1 MIVKCWADFGC
12 FTRADT
18 RTQPVSYPIIPPTA
32 ARGLL
37 RSVHWKPQMRW
48 TIDRI
53 DVLRPIQFVNMK
65 VRGRK
70 DGSGEH
76 TLIQS
81 LVLEAPAYQLHVGL
95 VPTDKSDSDPGHLR
109 GKHFNIMER
118 RLKRGQYYR
127 PPYMGVRDFTAHVE
141 LVPDGH
147 AEDPIDEMRPVPNL
161 PLDLGWYKDNNQWK
175 TDPEWF
181 DGVIE
186 SGTLD
191 VPSPESLS
199 TPPTS

>member
-37 RSVHWKPQMRW
+37 RSVHWKPEIRW
-48 TIDRI
+48 RVEQI
-53 DVLRPIQFVNMK
+53 DVLNPIQFITMK

-70 DGSGEH
+70 DGRGDH

-81 LVLEAPAYQLHVGL
+81 LVLEEPAYQLHVGL
-95 VPTDKSDSDPGHLR
+95 VPSERADKPAAHLR
-109 GKHFNIMER
+109 GKHFDIIER
-118 RLKRGQYYR
+118 RLGRGQYYR
-127 PPYMGVRDFTAHVE
+127 PPYMGVRDFTARVE
-141 LVPDGH
+141 LVEGGP
-147 AEDPIDEMRPVPNL
+147 EDPIDETRPVPSL
-161 PLDLGWYKDNNQWK
+161 PLDLGWHKSESEWK

-186 SGTLD
+186 SGTLS
-191 VPSPESLS
+191 VPTPSKIS
-199 TPPTS
+199 T

>member
-37 RSVHWKPQMRW
+37 RSVHWKPQIRW
-48 TIDRI
+48 RIDRI
-53 DVLRPIQFVNMK
+53 DVLRPIKFITMK

-70 DGSGEH
+70 DGHGDH

-81 LVLEAPAYQLHVGL
+81 LVLEEPAYQLHVGL
-95 VPTDKSDSDPGHLR
+95 EPAGEGDQDLGHLQ
-109 GKHFNIMER
+109 GKHFNMLER
-118 RLKRGQYYR
+118 RLRRGQYYR
-127 PPYMGVRDFTAHVE
+127 PPYMGVRDFPAHVE
-141 LVPDGH
+141 LVGDGP
-147 AEDPIDEMRPVPNL
+147 ETPIDETRPAPNL
-161 PLDLGWYKDNNQWK
+161 PLDLGWHKAGGEWK
-175 TDPEWF
+175 MDPVWF

-186 SGTLD
+186 DGTLE
-191 VPSPESLS
+191 VPDHEER
-199 TPPTS
+199 TRKGEAA